1 MKNTR
6 NSRDLILNIEKINNF
21 FSLCISNYT
30 LIFIVIIKM
39 ERYVKKLID
48 ALETAGSTIKMFD

>member
-6 NSRDLILNIEKINNF
+6 NLRDLILKIEKIISF

-30 LIFIVIIKM
+30 LISIVIIKM
-39 ERYVKKLID
+39 EQYVKKLID
-48 ALETAGSTIKMFD
+48 ALENG